1 MTYVVILID
10 KLGKDYKRSL
20 AIFFLESKIKLHVH
34 WGGGFLTKV
43 TQFTITKSLF
53 AVLLFHHILTN
64 SCVLHKICW
73 GSILLHIMKT
83 KFPEIDTNLLAPTI
97 YVKVS

>member
-1 MTYVVILID
+1 MTNVVILID

-34 WGGGFLTKV
+34 GGEFLTKV
-43 TQFTITKSLF
+43 TQFTITRSLF

-64 SCVLHKICW
+64 SCVLHKISW
-73 GSILLHIMKT
+73 GSILLAYHQNKI
-83 KFPEIDTNLLAPTI
+83 P
-97 YVKVS
+97 